1 MLCYADITLYVLTQM
16 MDLSHDVLE
25 VEVFVD
31 PKDIRI
37 YLVVLC
43 YRKDH
48 VRTFSEGI

>member
-1 MLCYADITLYVLTQM
+1 MFCYADITLYVLTQM

-25 VEVFVD
+25 VKVFVD

-37 YLVVLC
+37 YLFVFC